1 MTVNLN
7 FDCALTNESTFLIDT
22 GSPIS
27 FFFVSKTKPDIPYVP
42 KNKISFNGI
51 SGDPLS
57 SHGTME
63 GRISSDGNLA
73 LHSFHLIKGDVRMQH
88 DGLIGGDFLAKFQ
101 CEINY
106 RELCLVL
113 NSDYTSQNS
122 IIPIIP
128 ASVTIAARSES
139 VIKIPINSK
148 NDQVITHFEMQP
160 GLYVANTIVH
170 PEDGQAKTILL
181 NTTEQDIHISLIDT
195 QFNMEP
201 LDSYDVLNLDYSQD
215 PVEKR
220 LSSLESFLSLNHCN
234 SEEKEHVIRLCREYN
249 DLFFL
254 PGDYLTHS
262 DSITHT
268 IDVGDKQPP
277 INIRPYRLPHIHKDE
292 INKQLTTMIESNIIR
307 PSKSPWNSPL
317 LIVPK
322 KPDKD
327 GNKKWRV
334 VIDFRR
340 LNDVTV
346 GDAFPLPNITDILD
360 QLGKSKYF
368 TTLDLA
374 SGFHQVKMNPSDGA
388 KTAFSSNFQHFE
400 FTRMPFG
407 LKGAPSTFQRLMNTV
422 LSGLQGVKCF
432 VYMDDIVI
440 YACNL
445 TDHHSKVSEVFNRLR
460 QHRLKLQPEKC
471 NFLRREI
478 VYLGHVIG
486 EDGILPD
493 PAKIRAVQ
501 DFPTPKN
508 PKEVKSFL
516 GLAGYYHRF
525 INNFSKISKPLTSL
539 LRKDVTYKWDTF
551 CDESFNTL
559 KQALITPPLLIY
571 PDFNTQFIVTSDAS
585 AFAIGAILS
594 QGEIPNDKP
603 ICYASRTLSKAET
616 GYSVI
621 EKELLAIVYALSQFR
636 PYIYGRKVLI
646 VTDHKPLVWVMNL
659 KDPSSRLMR
668 WKIKIEEYDYITIY
682 KKGSLNTNADS
693 LSRIRDVTS
702 CPISVNLDLP
712 PVIEDI
718 SDNESDSDVAQINV
732 VQTRSSK
739 ILPNNSDDEFF
750 RIITNLKLRENSKS
764 IIRNSDH
771 NFQYYLMPNLDSNMC
786 KTLSKILK
794 LEKYFHKVVEL
805 NNLIIIDVK
814 KALIHVPTFVQLE
827 IHKSL
832 FRESVQLIKSHCQK
846 EKFRNIAVSIEV
858 TNFKDLSTVK
868 NIIISAFKDV
878 EIEITLYLNKVQTIT
893 SEEDKRE
900 ILKVYHDSIIAGHRG
915 VNQTTYK
922 IRQVFNWEN
931 MNRDIDNYVQSCKTC
946 QKNKVSRV
954 NKIPMKITSTA
965 SRPFEKVFLDIVG
978 PLPVSY
984 NGNRNILTFQDD
996 LTKYSEAFPIPNA
1009 EASTIAKEYVTKII
1023 CKFGVTESLLTDQGT
1038 NFMSKVFTEV
1048 CKSLKIHKLHTTAYH
1063 PQSNGALER
1072 SHRTLAE
1079 YLRSYLNI
1087 DKLTWDEWIPYA
1099 MFTYNTSIHNTTK
1112 FTPFELIFGFEAIL
1126 PNQFK
1131 GTPTISYNYDNYAN
1145 EMKTRL
1151 QQSYQL
1157 ARKHIL
1163 EQKEMSKTYYDRN
1176 SKPLNIKVGD
1186 LVLVRNETRA
1196 NKLEEIWS
1204 GPYPVVSIPSPEN
1217 VTLLDKNKEITVH
1230 VNRIK
1235 KLPDN

>member
-7 FDCALTNESTFLIDT
+7 FDCAKTNESIFLIDT

-27 FFFVSKTKPDIPYVP
+27 FFLVSKTKPDIPYVP

-57 SHGTME
+57 SHGTIE
-63 GRISSDGNLA
+63 GNISSNGNLA
-73 LHSFHLIKGDVRMQH
+73 LQSFHLIKEDVRMQH

-106 RELCLVL
+106 KELCLVI
-113 NSDYTSQNS
+113 NSNYTPQSLT
-122 IIPIIP
+122 IPID
-128 ASVTIAARSES
+128 SVFVTIPARSEC
-139 VIKIPINSK
+139 VIKIPLNSE

-160 GLYVANTIVH
+160 GLYIGNSIVH

-181 NTTEQDIHISLIDT
+181 NTTEQDIHVSLIDT
-195 QFNMEP
+195 KFNMEP

-220 LSSLESFLSLNHCN
+220 LSSLESFLSLDHCN
-234 SEEKEHVIRLCREYN
+234 SEEKTHAISLCREYN

-268 IDVGDKQPP
+268 INVGDKQPP
-277 INIRPYRLPHIHKDE
+277 INVRPYRLPHVHKDE
-292 INKQLTTMIESNIIR
+292 INKQLQTMIESNIIR

-322 KPDKD
+322 KCDKD

-340 LNDVTV
+340 LNDVTI

-374 SGFHQVKMNPSDGA
+374 SGFHQVKMNPNDGA

-422 LSGLQGVKCF
+422 LTGLQGVKCF

-445 TDHHSKVSEVFNRLR
+445 TDHRSKVAEVFNRLR
-460 QHRLKLQPEKC
+460 QHKLKLQPEKC

-493 PAKIRAVQ
+493 PAKIKAVQ
-501 DFPTPKN
+501 NFPTPKN
-508 PKEVKSFL
+508 IKEIKSFL

-551 CDESFNTL
+551 CDESFNIL
-559 KQALITPPLLIY
+559 KKALITPPLLIY
-571 PDFNTQFIVTSDAS
+571 PDFSRQFIVTSDAS
-585 AFAIGAILS
+585 AFAIGAVLS
-594 QGEIPNDKP
+594 QGEIPNDRP

-693 LSRIRDVTS
+693 LSRIHEVSS
-702 CPISVNLDLP
+702 CLISVKCDP
-712 PVIEDI
+712 PPLIEDV
-718 SDNESDSDVAQINV
+718 SDDESDSEVAQINV

-739 ILPNNSDDEFF
+739 KLLSNLDD
-750 RIITNLKLRENSKS
+750 ITSKNTSNFELKENSKS
-764 IIRNSDH
+764 TIRNADH
-771 NFQYYLMPNLDSNMC
+771 NFQYYLMPNSDSNMY
-786 KTLSKILK
+786 KTLSKVLN
-794 LEKYFHKVVEL
+794 LEKYFNNVVEL

-832 FRESVQLIKSHCQK
+832 FRESVQLIKLHCQ
-846 EKFRNIAVSIEV
+846 EQKFKNVAISIEV
-858 TNFKDLSTVK
+858 TNFKDLSEVK
-868 NIIISAFKDV
+868 NTIISAFKDV
-878 EIEITLYLNKVQTIT
+878 KIDITIYLNKVQTIT
-893 SEEDKRE
+893 SEEEKRE
-900 ILKVYHDSIIAGHRG
+900 ILKEYHDSILAGHRG
-915 VNQTTYK
+915 VNQTTSK
-922 IRQVFNWEN
+922 IKQVFFWEN
-931 MNRDIDNYVQSCKTC
+931 MSRDINNYVQSCKIC
-946 QKNKVSRV
+946 QQNKVSRV
-954 NKIPMKITSTA
+954 NKVPMKITSTA

-984 NGNRNILTFQDD
+984 NGNRYILTFQDD

-1009 EASTIAKEYVTKII
+1009 EASTVAKEYVTKII

-1038 NFMSKVFTEV
+1038 NFMSNVFTEV
-1048 CKSLKIHKLHTTAYH
+1048 CKSLKIHKIHTTAYH

-1079 YLRSYLNI
+1079 YLRSYVQ
-1087 DKLTWDEWIPYA
+1087 DDQLTWDEWIPYA
-1099 MFTYNTSIHNTTK
+1099 MFTYNTCVHNSTK
-1112 FTPFELIFGFEAIL
+1112 FSPFELIFGTEAIL
-1126 PNQFK
+1126 PSQFK
-1131 GTPTISYNYDNYAN
+1131 NAPTISYNYDNYAN
-1145 EMKTRL
+1145 EMKARL
-1151 QQSYQL
+1151 QQSHQL

-1163 EQKEMSKTYYDRN
+1163 EQKEKSKTYYDRN
-1176 SKPLNIKVGD
+1176 SEPLKIKIGD
-1186 LVLVRNETRA
+1186 QVLLRNETRA
-1196 NKLEEIWS
+1196 NKLEQIWS
-1204 GPYPVVSIPSPEN
+1204 EPYPVVSIPSPEN
-1217 VTLLDKNKEITVH
+1217 VTLLVKNKEITVH

-1235 KLPDN
+1235 KLPNN